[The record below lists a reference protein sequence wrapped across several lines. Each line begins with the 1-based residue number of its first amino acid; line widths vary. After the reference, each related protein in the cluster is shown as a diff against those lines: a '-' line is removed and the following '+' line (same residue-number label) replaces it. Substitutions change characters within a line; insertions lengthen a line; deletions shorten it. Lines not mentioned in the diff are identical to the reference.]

1 MIIIIRIVPISHDTL
16 VQAER
21 LVAQVFP
28 FQNLAERLSFTAFAK
43 KDNRIV
49 RVITRLFG
57 VNELIN
63 FWVALNET
71 NRVVGTTGLYSY
83 LRDCDE
89 AVWLA
94 WFCVAPNER
103 GKGIG
108 KQLLAFSIEEARKI
122 GLPYLRLYT
131 GDDPIER
138 EAQRLYE
145 RFGLKEIRRERKLFY
160 SKIFRELRLKRI

>member
-1 MIIIIRIVPISHDTL
+1 MIKIVPVSHDTL

-49 RVITRLFG
+49 RAITRLFG
-57 VNELIN
+57 VKDLIN

-103 GKGIG
+103 GQGIG
-108 KQLLAFSIEEARKI
+108 KQLLAFSIEEARKT

-160 SKIFRELRLKRI
+160 SKIFRELRQSGGYC